1 MWRFFMRF
9 RRLFIAAC
17 HVVVIVFS
25 LAIAFMLRFE
35 FSIPKTEVALL
46 TTGLWIV
53 LATKLP
59 VFWFARF
66 DRGWWRFVGISDL
79 YTVLIGNLL
88 GSTLF
93 STVAFF
99 NFGPRFPR
107 SVYIIDFLLCFFAT
121 AGLRFSVRLYY
132 ESVARELSRQG
143 NKGLLIYGAGVAGV
157 TLVRE
162 IRSNPS
168 MGYRIIGFLDDSPTK
183 RHAIVAGISVLGTGR
198 EALMIVERRKGT
210 ASSVDE
216 IVIAMPSASGNQ
228 MREALANCRAAGV
241 PCKTIPG
248 VAELLSG
255 KVLTSQIRDVS
266 VVDLLGR
273 EPVQLDESMIRSSIQ
288 GRSIMVTGAAGSIG
302 SELCRQVARF
312 QPKRLVALDQAESD
326 LFRIQMELGER
337 FPALD
342 LAPEIGD
349 IRDYKRLE
357 EVIRRY
363 GVDSVFHAAAYKHVP
378 LMESHLFEAMT
389 NNVVGTRNLVY
400 AAERNGVSD
409 FLMISSDK
417 AVNPTNIM
425 GTTKRVAELIVSSMP
440 LPSDGGRT
448 KFVSVRF
455 GNVLGSNGSV
465 IPVFKQQ
472 IAAGGP
478 VTVTHPQMR
487 RYFMTIPEAVQ
498 LVLQAS
504 TMSKGSEIFV
514 LDMGEPVYIADLAKN
529 MIRLCGKDPDVD
541 IEIRYTGLRPG
552 EKLFEELITEGENI
566 LPTYHQ
572 KIKIFRGQPVPHKL
586 ISERLA
592 ELEAAVEARDE
603 AAVLVCLKD
612 LVPEYQPSEHWLDVM
627 NGKRPPQSAT
637 LLARQPRIKRQYG
650 HIAS

>member
-9 RRLFIAAC
+9 RRFFIAAC
-17 HVVVIVFS
+17 HVVIIAFS

-35 FSIPKTEVALL
+35 FSIPKAEIALL
-46 TTGLWIV
+46 TTAFWIV
-53 LATKLP
+53 LVSKLP

-79 YTVLIGNLL
+79 YNVLIGNLL
-88 GSTLF
+88 ASVLF
-93 STVAFF
+93 SAVSYFV
-99 NFGPRFPR
+99 FGAHFPR

-132 ESVARELSRQG
+132 ESVARELSSQG

-168 MGYRIIGFLDDSPTK
+168 LGYRIIGFLDDSPTK
-183 RHAIVAGISVLGTGR
+183 RHAIVTGVPVLGNGR
-198 EALMIVERRKGT
+198 EALMIVDRRKGT
-210 ASSVDE
+210 ASNIDE
-216 IVIAMPSASGNQ
+216 IVIAMPSASGEQ

-255 KVLTSQIRDVS
+255 RILSSQIRDVS
-266 VVDLLGR
+266 VLDLLGR
-273 EPVQLDESMIRSSIQ
+273 EPVHLDESMIRSSIQ
-288 GRSIMVTGAAGSIG
+288 GRSVMVTGAAGSIG

-312 QPKRLVALDQAESD
+312 QPKTLVAFDQAESD
-326 LFRIQMELGER
+326 LFRIQMELADG
-337 FPALD
+337 FPSLN
-342 LAPEIGD
+342 LTPEIGD

-357 EVIRRY
+357 EVIRRH
-363 GVDSVFHAAAYKHVP
+363 GVDSIFHAAAYKHVP

-389 NNVVGTRNLVY
+389 NNVLGTRNLVY

-417 AVNPTNIM
+417 AVNPTNVM

-440 LPSDGGRT
+440 LPKDGGRT

-465 IPVFKQQ
+465 IPVFKEQ

-504 TMSKGSEIFV
+504 TMGKGSEIFV
-514 LDMGEPVYIADLAKN
+514 LDMGEPVYIVDLAKN
-529 MIRLCGKDPDVD
+529 MIKLCGKIPDVD

-572 KIKIFRGQPVPHKL
+572 KIKIFGGTPIPQKL
-586 ISERLA
+586 LDEKLD
-592 ELEAAVEARDE
+592 ELEAAVEARNE
-603 AAVLVCLKD
+603 SAVLVCLKE
-612 LVPEYQPSEHWLDVM
+612 LVPEYQPSERWLAVLD
-627 NGKRPPQSAT
+627 GKRPPQSAV
-637 LLARQPRIKRQYG
+637 LYARQSKVKKQYG